1 MGTKKDQPSSSAAF
15 KVGAISLAFLILGY
29 QAALF
34 IHRAAVLRIESVRD
48 RPDTVFIYLNDPA
61 YGGFVSPDGAKAK
74 GEAPPGDTKHASA
87 KENAPSRGTAHAS
100 IATKK
105 KKEERPVSPEGTFP
119 FSHVSSGDT
128 GRDDA
133 GATGG
138 TAHDY
143 GRRVEYHYAEHS
155 ARVERVRKATR
166 KVESFRFNPNTAG
179 LEEFQRLGFS
189 EKQAQS
195 LLNYRAKRGRFR
207 RKEDFAKSFVVA
219 DSVFRRL
226 EPYIDIPLLDINRA
240 DSAAFDALPGIG
252 PWFAAKMVEY
262 REEIGGYTSTEQLMD
277 IDRFDIERYETLRD
291 LVTCIPLSADDGSE

>member
-61 YGGFVSPDGAKAK
+61 YGGAVPHDEARAK
-74 GEAPPGDTKHASA
+74 G
-87 KENAPSRGTAHAS
+87 NAPSRGTAHAS

-105 KKEERPVSPEGTFP
+105 KKEEWPVSPEGTFP

-166 KVESFRFNPNTAG
+166 KIESFRFNPNTAG

-195 LLNYRAKRGRFR
+195 LLNYRAKGGRFR

-277 IDRFDIERYETLRD
+277 IDHFDIERYEALRD

>member
-61 YGGFVSPDGAKAK
+61 YGGFVSPDGA
-74 GEAPPGDTKHASA
+74 
-87 KENAPSRGTAHAS
+87 
-100 IATKK
+100 
-105 KKEERPVSPEGTFP
+105 VP

-166 KVESFRFNPNTAG
+166 KIESFRFNPNTAG

-195 LLNYRAKRGRFR
+195 LLNYRAKGGRFR

-277 IDRFDIERYETLRD
+277 IDRFDIERYEALRD

>member
-61 YGGFVSPDGAKAK
+61 YGGAVPHD
-74 GEAPPGDTKHASA
+74 EARA